1 MTAEFKEVVIYTTLL
16 CPFSLRAK
24 RLLEIKIVSYKE
36 ISVDR
41 DRVKRQEMIQKS
53 KRLTVPQ
60 IWVGNIHVGGWDELS
75 ALNRAG
81 KLDSFLAD
89 SSSALETE

>member
-16 CPFSLRAK
+16 CPFCLRAK
-24 RLLEIKIVSYKE
+24 RFLENKKVSYKE

-75 ALNRAG
+75 ASDRAG
-81 KLDSFLAD
+81 KLDSLLAD
-89 SSSALETE
+89 SSSVSETE

>member
-16 CPFSLRAK
+16 CPFCLRAK
-24 RLLEIKIVSYKE
+24 RFLENKKVSYKE

-75 ALNRAG
+75 ALDRAG

-89 SSSALETE
+89 STSVPETE

>member
-1 MTAEFKEVVIYTTLL
+1 
-16 CPFSLRAK
+16 
-24 RLLEIKIVSYKE
+24 
-36 ISVDR
+36 
-41 DRVKRQEMIQKS
+41 MIQKS

>member
-16 CPFSLRAK
+16 CPFCLRAK
-24 RLLEIKIVSYKE
+24 RLLENKKVSYKE

-75 ALNRAG
+75 ALDRVG
-81 KLDSFLAD
+81 KLDSLLAD
-89 SSSALETE
+89 SSSVSETE

>member
-16 CPFSLRAK
+16 CPFCLRAK
-24 RLLEIKIVSYKE
+24 RFLENKKVSYKE

-75 ALNRAG
+75 ALDRAG
-81 KLDSFLAD
+81 KLDSLLAN
-89 SSSALETE
+89 SSSVSETE

>member
-16 CPFSLRAK
+16 CPFCLRAK
-24 RLLEIKIVSYKE
+24 RLLENKKVSYKE

-75 ALNRAG
+75 ALDRAG
-81 KLDSFLAD
+81 KLDSLLAD
-89 SSSALETE
+89 SSSVSATD

>member
-16 CPFSLRAK
+16 CPFCLRAK
-24 RLLEIKIVSYKE
+24 RFLENKKVRYKE

-41 DRVKRQEMIQKS
+41 DMVKRQEMIQKS

-75 ALNRAG
+75 ALDRAG
-81 KLDSFLAD
+81 KLDSLLAD
-89 SSSALETE
+89 SSSVSETE

>member
-16 CPFSLRAK
+16 CPFCLRAK
-24 RLLEIKIVSYKE
+24 RFLENKKVSYKE

-75 ALNRAG
+75 VLDRAG
-81 KLDSFLAD
+81 KLDSFLAN
-89 SSSALETE
+89 STSVSETE

>member
-1 MTAEFKEVVIYTTLL
+1 MTAEFKEVVIYTTRL
-16 CPFSLRAK
+16 CHFCLRAK
-24 RLLEIKIVSYKE
+24 RLLENKKVRYKE

-60 IWVGNIHVGGWDELS
+60 IWVGNIHDGGWDELS
-75 ALNRAG
+75 ALDRAG
-81 KLDSFLAD
+81 KLDSFLAN
-89 SSSALETE
+89 STSVSETE

>member
-16 CPFSLRAK
+16 CPFCLRAK
-24 RLLEIKIVSYKE
+24 RLLENKKVSYKE

-75 ALNRAG
+75 ALDRAG
-81 KLDSFLAD
+81 KLAPFLAN
-89 SSSALETE
+89 STSVSETE

>member
-16 CPFSLRAK
+16 CPFCLRAK
-24 RLLEIKIVSYKE
+24 RFLENKKVSYKE

-75 ALNRAG
+75 ALDRAG
-81 KLDSFLAD
+81 KLDSLLAD
-89 SSSALETE
+89 SSSVSETE

>member
-1 MTAEFKEVVIYTTLL
+1 MTAEFKEVVIYTTLS
-16 CPFSLRAK
+16 CPFCLRAK
-24 RLLEIKIVSYKE
+24 SFLENKKVSYKE

-75 ALNRAG
+75 ALDRAG
-81 KLDSFLAD
+81 KLDSLLAN
-89 SSSALETE
+89 SSSVS

>member
-1 MTAEFKEVVIYTTLL
+1 
-16 CPFSLRAK
+16 
-24 RLLEIKIVSYKE
+24 LLENKKVRYKE

-41 DRVKRQEMIQKS
+41 DMVKRQEMIQKS

-75 ALNRAG
+75 ALDRAR
-81 KLDSFLAD
+81 KLDSFLAN
-89 SSSALETE
+89 STSVSETE

>member
-1 MTAEFKEVVIYTTLL
+1 MTAELKEVVIYTTLL
-16 CPFSLRAK
+16 CPFCLRAK
-24 RLLEIKIVSYKE
+24 RFLENKKVSYKE

-75 ALNRAG
+75 ALDRAG
-81 KLDSFLAD
+81 KLDSLLAD
-89 SSSALETE
+89 SSGVSETE

>member
-16 CPFSLRAK
+16 CPFCLRAK
-24 RLLEIKIVSYKE
+24 RLLENKKVSYKE

-75 ALNRAG
+75 ALDRAG
-81 KLDSFLAD
+81 KLDSLLAD
-89 SSSALETE
+89 SSLSLIHI